1 MNAVLPIPTKF
12 KLVSATA
19 EGEERLTAF
28 DKAIF
33 KAGVG
38 NCNLIK
44 VSSILP
50 PRSRLDNNI
59 NLIPGALVPIAY
71 GFITSDIPGEVI
83 SAAAAVGLAQDPDS
97 YGIIIEHSGRAP
109 GNEIKAKT
117 IRMVEEAF
125 SFRSLPLKQIIVECV
140 EHKVIKQ
147 GCAFAGV
154 VLWY

>member
-1 MNAVLPIPTKF
+1 MLPIPTKF
-12 KLVSATA
+12 KLVCGAA

-28 DKAIF
+28 DKAIL

-50 PRSRLDNNI
+50 PHSRLDNKI
-59 NLIPGALVPIAY
+59 ILVPGALVPIAY
-71 GFITSDIPGEVI
+71 GFINSDVPGEVI
-83 SAAAAVGLAQDPDS
+83 SAAAAVGLAEDPDS
-97 YGIIIEHSGRAP
+97 YGIIIEHSGRACRT
-109 GNEIKAKT
+109 EIEKKT
-117 IRMVEEAF
+117 RRMVEESFA
-125 SFRSLPLKQIIVECV
+125 FRSLPLKQIIVESI
-140 EHKVIKQ
+140 EHKVVKR

>member
-1 MNAVLPIPTKF
+1 MFPTPVKF
-12 KLVSATA
+12 KLVSGAA

-38 NCNLIK
+38 NCNLLK

-50 PRSRLDNNI
+50 PRSRLDKDI
-59 NLIPGALVPIAY
+59 VLPPGALVPMAY
-71 GFITSDIPGEVI
+71 GLITSDVPGEVI
-83 SAAAAVGLAQDPDS
+83 SAAVAVGLAEDPDS
-97 YGIIIEHSGRAP
+97 YGIIMEHSRRASRTVVEA
-109 GNEIKAKT
+109 EIVK
-117 IRMVEEAF
+117 MVEEAF
-125 SFRSLPLKQIIVECV
+125 SFRSLPLREVLVESV
-140 EHKVIKQ
+140 EHKVAKY